1 MTAYLDASAAVKLF
15 RAETQSGALRDE
27 VAQWDQ
33 HASSEL
39 LAVELRRTARRGGDP
54 SEMAVVEEVLAAI
67 ALVPWSRTTADRAGT
82 APFAPALRSLDAIHL
97 ATALTLRDD
106 LGVFIAYDRELLAA
120 ATAEGLATASPGQ
133 T

>member
-15 RAETQSGALRDE
+15 RVETESGALRYE
-27 VAQWDQ
+27 VVRWDQ

-39 LAVELRRTARRGGDP
+39 LAVELRRTARRRGDP

-82 APFAPALRSLDAIHL
+82 APFAPPLRSLDAIHL
-97 ATALTLRDD
+97 ATALTVRDD

-120 ATAEGLATASPGQ
+120 AVAEGLPTASPGQ
-133 T
+133 A